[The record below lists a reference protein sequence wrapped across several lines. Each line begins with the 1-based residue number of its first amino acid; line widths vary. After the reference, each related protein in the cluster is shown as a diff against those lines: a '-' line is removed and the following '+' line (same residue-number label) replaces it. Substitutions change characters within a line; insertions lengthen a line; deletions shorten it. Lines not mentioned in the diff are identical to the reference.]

1 MDIVSTVPPSM
12 AAESFRELMAGLAG
26 HVAVVTALDPDGRPV
41 GLTTTA
47 VTSVSATPPLLLV
60 CVDLTSRTL
69 PALRQGRRFVVN
81 FLHDG
86 SEALAARF
94 ASKLDE
100 KFDGI
105 EWSPTGSGIPVL
117 REHSLGWAEC
127 RITEEVEAGD
137 HVILIAKLEAGQT
150 VDEKGDALLYHRR
163 SFGSWAPLPAP
174 GTEAA

>member
-1 MDIVSTVPPSM
+1 MSSLPSPI
-12 AAESFRELMAGLAG
+12 AAEDFRELMAGLAG
-26 HVAVVTALDPDGRPV
+26 HVAVVTTLDADGRPT

-47 VTSVSATPPLLLV
+47 VTSVSALPPLLLV

-105 EWSPTGSGIPVL
+105 DWTRSRSGMPVL
-117 REHSLGWAEC
+117 REHSLGWVEC
-127 RITEEVEAGD
+127 RVTEEVEAGD
-137 HVILIAKLEAGQT
+137 HVILIAELEAGQT
-150 VDEKGDALLYHRR
+150 VNAQGDALLYHRR
-163 SFGSWAPLPAP
+163 SFGSWAPF
-174 GTEAA
+174 GVRG